1 MSILAVHTDPY
12 LILSFDYDNQWL
24 YADWQE
30 SQNPQTVQAGC
41 QLILYHLQQA
51 GFCKLLNDNTAV
63 KGTWSA
69 VTEWVNNDFFWQL
82 SMAGVKQLAWIHSA
96 NCFSR
101 YTTDY
106 VLQQVNSPL
115 TAAFNDL
122 PAGCI
127 WLQHKQVSTY
137 LRAS

>member
-1 MSILAVHTDPY
+1 MSLLSVHTEPY
-12 LILSFDYDNQWL
+12 LVLSFDYDNKWL

-51 GFCKLLNDNTAV
+51 RCCKLLNDNTTV
-63 KGTWSA
+63 KGTWSTVA
-69 VTEWVNNDFFWQL
+69 EWVNNDFFWQL
-82 SMAGVKQLAWIHSA
+82 ANAGVTQLAWIHSA

-101 YTTDY
+101 YTADY

-122 PAGCI
+122 PAACV
-127 WLQHKQVSTY
+127 WLQHSQATKY